1 MVFTTEIL
9 MYIRKEDIRLIE
21 VTRGSQSERSSSL
34 CSAIHECWLGRS
46 LPVRRKGQEKS
57 FKKRRKKHK
66 KRMPSSRPSLG
77 SVDRLLATAPPLL
90 GISLPTIFQGPK
102 VRCTRWDSNPKP
114 PVSEQLSNRNEK
126 VSVETY
132 SLANQ
137 TVRNK
142 KLGSADGSSLQY
154 WDIYALLG
162 TWVGDECCLV

>member
-1 MVFTTEIL
+1 M
-9 MYIRKEDIRLIE
+9 
-21 VTRGSQSERSSSL
+21 
-34 CSAIHECWLGRS
+34 
-46 LPVRRKGQEKS
+46 
-57 FKKRRKKHK
+57 KRHNRTIKQQKVES
-66 KRMPSSRPSLG
+66 PTSNRPSPG

-137 TVRNK
+137 MVRNK
-142 KLGSADGSSLQY
+142 QLGSADGNFTQY
-154 WDIYALLG
+154 YAI
-162 TWVGDECCLV
+162 